1 VTAGSPDTLLY
12 LGPPGTFTHAAVDL
26 MAVPWTGSLRPER
39 EVSDIVFAVESGQ
52 VAAGLV
58 PLENSVE
65 GDVAGTLDELIFRS
79 AQCFINEEIVVPV
92 TFVLAVPSAA
102 ANAPVARILTHPHA
116 AAQCKEFLRASGVQ
130 VDFTASTADA
140 CRVVAERGEP
150 GLAAVASS
158 KGAEAFGL
166 RVKQTRLED
175 FSGAKTRM
183 ALISR
188 RLSPPT
194 GHDKTTLV
202 VTPVADRNGLL
213 AEILHCFASRDIG
226 LNAISSRP
234 LKTRLGEY
242 CFLISA
248 RGHIA
253 DPTLQAALLDIG
265 RIGAAVKIL
274 GCYPEHPE
282 ISAARVGESTPPGS
296 VTSDVLTE
304 WVARLVAGATAAVR

>member
-1 VTAGSPDTLLY
+1 MTAESPDTLLY

-26 MAVPWTGSLRPER
+26 MTVPWTGPLRPER
-39 EVSDIVFAVESGQ
+39 EVADIVFAVESGQ
-52 VAAGLV
+52 AAAGMV
-58 PLENSVE
+58 PLESSVE

-79 AQCFINEEIVVPV
+79 AQCFINEEVVVPV
-92 TFVLAVPSAA
+92 SFVLAVPHAA
-102 ANAPVARILTHPHA
+102 ANAPVTRILTHSHA
-116 AAQCKEFLRASGVQ
+116 AAQCKEFLRASGAS

-140 CRVVAERGEP
+140 CRLVAERGEV
-150 GLAAVASS
+150 GLAALASS

-188 RLSPPT
+188 RLSAPT
-194 GHDKTTLV
+194 GHDKTTVV

-213 AEILHCFASRDIG
+213 AELLACFASRDIG

-253 DPTLQAALLDIG
+253 DPTLQSALIDVG
-265 RIGAAVKIL
+265 GIGAAVKIL
-274 GCYPEHPE
+274 GCYPENPA

-296 VTSDVLTE
+296 VTADVLTD
-304 WVARLVAGATAAVR
+304 WVARLVAEATTVVR